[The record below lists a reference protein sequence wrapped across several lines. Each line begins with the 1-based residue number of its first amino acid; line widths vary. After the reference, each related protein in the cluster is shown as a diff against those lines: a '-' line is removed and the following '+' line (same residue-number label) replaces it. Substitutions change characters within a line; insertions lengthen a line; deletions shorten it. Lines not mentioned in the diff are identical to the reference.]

1 MIRMTKIV
9 KMIGILLIIGL
20 GIYVIVYLIIQSL
33 FIDVNKIHNFQNI
46 KDFEKY
52 SHLSFMTFMILM
64 LLSIQV
70 NISF

>member
-46 KDFEKY
+46 KDIEKY
-52 SHLSFMTFMILM
+52 SHL
-64 LLSIQV
+64 
-70 NISF
+70 